1 LAPVVLSRAIGDSA
15 TVTSALIPWNSC
27 GAFMAATLGVAV
39 FDFARFTFFN
49 LLNPLVSII
58 YAFAGFRMLKK

>member
-1 LAPVVLSRAIGDSA
+1 
-15 TVTSALIPWNSC
+15 
-27 GAFMAATLGVAV
+27 MAATLGVAV

>member
-1 LAPVVLSRAIGDSA
+1 
-15 TVTSALIPWNSC
+15 
-27 GAFMAATLGVAV
+27 MAATLGVAV
-39 FDFARFTFFN
+39 FDFAPFTFFN